1 MPEIVGSYPSQEEL
15 ERRRQAATGMAGL
28 PVETGPGLGRV
39 ATGMGVDVVGGGLSA
54 AAGYALAPATFGLS
68 IPVLAIGGGMASN
81 YAAQKIEGEDFS
93 IGRMIASGLLN
104 LIPGAGKL
112 AATTT
117 GKIAARPLAEFAR
130 KEAIR
135 GGGIAMGEKTVQ
147 TIIDEQR
154 FPTFDEF
161 VQSGAI
167 GTAFGGALGTGIGV
181 AAQKGLF
188 NKLGGRTIDEV
199 ENSLSDPKEAKEVK
213 DVIMGQEVDKT
224 DVFKDVIG
232 TRSQFF
238 RDGLTERLDTRQ
250 VAMSNQVYNAINRD
264 LSNSISSEDA
274 SLKLD
279 RFINAASDKRNKD
292 VDDRIM
298 QGREKG
304 VVYPDLASINSLGMA
319 RPFNDAKGRQAKA
332 FKQRLL
338 KDYNDLDSQWK
349 DKNSEVIDSL
359 IDKTIQTKD
368 ASRLADVAE
377 KIDQNNVPGP
387 LGKGI
392 RKAFKIILPSE
403 KLRNYVGGLGERFR
417 RTVLPSKNIGDRI
430 ATELREI
437 KELSNRSDRIATIAE
452 SAVNKALRKSRLT
465 PQDRI
470 EMEANIDRFLSGEA
484 ALGDLPESLR
494 NAVGK
499 ELEMYREEL
508 ERLQETLIGYLAG
521 DLGESLDDELRKR
534 VITVIKKSIE
544 NKNFVTRSYRFYADK
559 TYNPSAELEAK
570 AIEGETAR
578 IAKRIAG
585 KRNVDLDDSIRNEA
599 REQAKKEMAQRKRYS
614 ARAIQKDPSL
624 AQKRAADK
632 QEITF
637 QAQGILE
644 GRGDLSKEL
653 KEYLGEIT
661 DPGEKIFQTIN
672 KTSRLVN
679 ALQTDDALNTIF
691 KAPSVQKALGINSTE
706 ATEEILTQTAY
717 GRELMKDVRVPQE
730 VNDALRD
737 IFYSDAGYLMNN
749 AVGRFVLDNLKSL
762 NALSKISKTIYNPA
776 SYAPNFIGN
785 FSSVIAS
792 GVFPFGV
799 KGSRDIVR
807 GMRFSLSEFDSLR
820 NAVLGKGKKGKERL
834 ERMLTF
840 EELGGGSANV
850 LTSEIRK
857 AGNRGVLGDLN
868 QTIADPFSKF
878 YNMGDTT
885 MRYMAWEGTQRQL
898 KKAIPELA
906 QEGNKEALERAA
918 MRIVRNTFQD
928 YERVPAFIKKLS
940 QIGIASP
947 FVNFTAELMR
957 NTYNQGRYIYMMLS
971 DPKRLLGELGLDG
984 IGIGEKGEA
993 GLRRM
998 GMKRLAGFSI
1008 VMGGAGTAVEIVGS
1022 KAKDLFGDKYKNLSD
1037 EEKLA
1042 LNQTVAKSWHRGK
1055 RLLYI
1060 PNADGKTGKY
1070 MDTEYLVP
1078 QTLMTSAFVAGF
1090 KDEPLEVLPKLF
1102 KENFLGEGT
1111 FLLQASSNLF
1121 GKDQNGRD
1129 ISVDPGLLNRYMDNA
1144 NAFIQAAFEPGVVRE
1159 LDKWNKTLRGTENA
1173 LEVGSMV
1180 GRLFGLRWEEYDI
1193 ERDAARRLAPDA
1205 TAINN
1210 AKGLLGTSRKYD
1222 IKEQY
1227 DRNYVK
1233 LNQDREGILKKITG
1247 HYNNLKVLGLDGEQA
1262 LNVLDKTALSTNDK
1276 FESITGYY
1284 SPMPYEE
1291 PLTKTEI
1298 YESLGDTPEQRIRA
1312 IRAMRGQGVDPREIK
1327 KLMDTHKRMVRKA
1340 RRGQPAMPA
1349 SLMLLKKMNP
1359 EDRLRRLIDPS
1370 GPYRLTRSN
1379 RPLIRELQRLDILER
1394 SMLPYLPPGR

>member
-1 MPEIVGSYPSQEEL
+1 MPI
-15 ERRRQAATGMAGL
+15 
-28 PVETGPGLGRV
+28 ETGPGAGRI
-39 ATGMGVDVVGGGLSA
+39 AGSMAVDVLGGGVSS
-54 AAGYALAPATFGLS
+54 AAGYALAPVTFGLS
-68 IPVLAIGGGMASN
+68 IPVLAIGGGMASS
-81 YAAQKIEGEDFS
+81 YAAQKIEGDGFS
-93 IGRMIASGLLN
+93 VGRMIASGLLN

-117 GKIAARPLAEFAR
+117 GKLAARPLAQFAGR
-130 KEAIR
+130 EAIR

-154 FPTFDEF
+154 FPTFEEF
-161 VQSGAI
+161 TQSGAI

-188 NKLGGRTIDEV
+188 NKLGGRTIDDV
-199 ENSLSDPKEAKEVK
+199 ENSFTDPKERKEVK
-213 DVIMGQEVDKT
+213 DVIMGQDIDKT

-232 TRSQFF
+232 TRRQFF
-238 RDGLTERLDTRQ
+238 SDGLTERLDTRQ
-250 VAMSNQVYNAINRD
+250 VGMSNQVYDAINRD
-264 LSNSISSEDA
+264 LSKAMSPEDA
-274 SLKLD
+274 SLSLD
-279 RFINAASDKRNKD
+279 RFINAASDKRKGA
-292 VDDRIM
+292 VDKRII
-298 QGREKG
+298 QGRNNG
-304 VVYPDLASINSLGMA
+304 MVYPELSSINSLGMA
-319 RPFNDAKGRQAKA
+319 KPFNDANGSQAKA
-332 FKQRLL
+332 FKKRLM
-338 KDYNDLDSQWK
+338 DEYNNLDSQWK
-349 DKNSEVIDSL
+349 NKNSEVIDSL
-359 IDKTIQTKD
+359 IDKTIKTND
-368 ASRLADVAE
+368 ANRLADIATT
-377 KIDQNNVPGP
+377 IDQENVAGP

-392 RKAFKIILPSE
+392 QKAFKIILPSE
-403 KLRNYVGGLGERFR
+403 KLRNFVGDLAVRVR
-417 RTVLPSKNIGDRI
+417 KAVLPSKNIGDRI
-430 ATELREI
+430 STELREI
-437 KELSNRSDRIATIAE
+437 KELTNRSDRVATIAE
-452 SAVNKALRKSRLT
+452 SAVNRALRKSTLT
-465 PQDRI
+465 PKDRM
-470 EMEANIDRFLSGEA
+470 EMEANIDQFLNGKA

-508 ERLQETLIGYLAG
+508 ERLQETLIGYLG
-521 DLGESLDDELRKR
+521 GELGESLDDDLRNR
-534 VITVIKKSIE
+534 VITVISKSIQD
-544 NKNFVTRSYRFYADK
+544 KNFVTRSFRFYADK
-559 TYNPSAELEAK
+559 TYNPSRELELK
-570 AIEGETAR
+570 AITGETNR
-578 IAKRIAG
+578 IAKQIAARR
-585 KRNVDLDDSIRNEA
+585 KVDVDDSIRQEA
-599 REQAKKEMAQRKRYS
+599 EVQANKEMAQRKMYS
-614 ARAIQKDPSL
+614 ARAMQKDPGL
-624 AQKRAADK
+624 AQQRAADK
-632 QEITF
+632 QEIAF

-644 GRGDLSKEL
+644 GRGNLSDEL
-653 KEYLGEIT
+653 REYLGEIT

-679 ALQTDDALNTIF
+679 ALQTDDALNNIF
-691 KAPSVQKALGINSTE
+691 KAPAVQKALGINSTD
-706 ATEEILTQTAY
+706 ATEQILTQTAY
-717 GRELMKDVRVPQE
+717 GQELMRDVKVPKE

-749 AVGRFVLDNLKSL
+749 SVGRFVLDNLKSL

-799 KGSRDIVR
+799 REGVAEARDIFR
-807 GMRFSLSEFDSLR
+807 GMRFGFSEFDSLR
-820 NAVLGKGKKGKERL
+820 NAALGKGKKGKERL
-834 ERMLTF
+834 DRLLTF

-868 QTIADPFSKF
+868 QTIADPFSKV
-878 YNMGDTT
+878 YNIGDTT

-898 KKAIPELA
+898 KKAIPALA

-940 QIGIASP
+940 EIGITSP
-947 FVNFTAELMR
+947 FINFTAELMR
-957 NTYNQGRYIYMMLS
+957 NTYNQGRYVYMMLS

-984 IGIGEKGEA
+984 IDIGERGEA

-1042 LNQTVAKSWHRGK
+1042 LNETVAKSWHRGK

-1070 MDTEYLVP
+1070 IDTEYLVP
-1078 QTLMTSAFVAGF
+1078 QTLMTSAFVSGF
-1090 KDEPLEVLPKLF
+1090 KDDPLEVLPKLL

-1111 FLLQASSNLF
+1111 FLLQAASNLY
-1121 GKDQNGRD
+1121 GKDANGRD
-1129 ISVDPGLLNRYMDNA
+1129 ISVDPGMVNRYMDNIG
-1144 NAFIQAAFEPGVVRE
+1144 AFIKAAFEPGAVRE
-1159 LDKWNKTLRGTENA
+1159 LEKWNKTIRGSENA
-1173 LEVGSMV
+1173 LGTIAMMS
-1180 GRLFGLRWEEYDI
+1180 RLMGVRWEEYDI

-1227 DRNYVK
+1227 DQNYVK
-1233 LNQDREGILKKITG
+1233 LNQSREGILKKITG

-1291 PLTKTEI
+1291 PVTKTEV
-1298 YESLGDTPEQRIRA
+1298 YESLGDTPEQRLRA
-1312 IRAMRGQGVDPREIK
+1312 IQAMRGQVDPREVK
-1327 KLMDTHKRMVRKA
+1327 NLLSMHKRMVRKA
-1340 RRGQPAMPA
+1340 RRGEPTMPA
-1349 SLMLLKKMNP
+1349 SLMLLRKMDP
-1359 EDRLRRLIDPS
+1359 EDRLRRLTDPN

-1379 RPLIRELQRLDILER
+1379 TPLIREFQRIGILER
-1394 SMLPYLPPGR
+1394 DMIPYLPAGQ